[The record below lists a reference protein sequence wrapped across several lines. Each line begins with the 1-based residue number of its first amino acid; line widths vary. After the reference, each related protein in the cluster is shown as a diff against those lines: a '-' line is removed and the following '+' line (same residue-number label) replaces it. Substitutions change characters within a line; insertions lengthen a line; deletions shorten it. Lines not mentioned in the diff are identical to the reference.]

1 VDKPSAGG
9 LRSGVA
15 RSFDPYNA
23 VNMRH
28 PRPGLLIVISGPS
41 GVGKD
46 TVLRRLFQLA
56 PDLKYSVSYTTRP
69 PRPGEVDG
77 RSYSFVSEPEFLRL
91 IERREFLEWA
101 KVYDHYYG
109 TSRARVDD
117 ALERGEDIILKI
129 DVQGA
134 SFVRRRKP
142 DGLFIFITP
151 PSTDE
156 LLSRLTGRK
165 TEAPDALAIR
175 QREALVEL
183 GLAKD
188 YEHVVC
194 NRDVDETAR
203 EILAKIEAVREQRRS
218 PA

>member
-1 VDKPSAGG
+1 
-9 LRSGVA
+9 
-15 RSFDPYNA
+15 
-23 VNMRH
+23 MTQ
-28 PRPGLLIVISGPS
+28 PRTGLLIVISGPS

-46 TVLRRLFQLA
+46 TVLRRLFELD
-56 PDLKYSVSYTTRP
+56 PRLKYSVSYTTRP

-77 RSYSFVSEPEFLRL
+77 QSYSFVSEPEFLSL
-91 IERREFLEWA
+91 IERKEFLEWA

-109 TSRARVDD
+109 TSRRRVED
-117 ALERGEDIILKI
+117 ALQRGEDIILKI

-134 SFVRRRKP
+134 AFVRRRKP

-156 LLSRLTGRK
+156 LLARLTGRN
-165 TEAPDALAIR
+165 TESAQGLAIR
-175 QREALVEL
+175 QREALIEL

-203 EILAKIEAVREQRRS
+203 EILAMIAAEHARRATSAS
-218 PA
+218 PYGGG

>member
-1 VDKPSAGG
+1 M
-9 LRSGVA
+9 A
-15 RSFDPYNA
+15 RSFDSYNA
-23 VNMRH
+23 VKMPH
-28 PRPGLLIVISGPS
+28 PGPGLLIVISGPS

-46 TVLRRLFQLA
+46 TVLRRLFEIA

-77 RSYSFVSEPEFLRL
+77 RSYTFVSEPEFLRL
-91 IERREFLEWA
+91 IEQREFLEWA

-109 TSRARVDD
+109 TSRTRVDE
-117 ALERGEDIILKI
+117 ALDGGEDIILKI
-129 DVQGA
+129 DVKGA
-134 SFVRRRKP
+134 TFVRRRRP

-151 PSTDE
+151 PSTEE
-156 LLSRLTGRK
+156 LLNRLTGRN
-165 TEAPDALAIR
+165 TESPAALAIR

-183 GLAKD
+183 GLAKE

-203 EILAKIEAVREQRRS
+203 EILGKITAERERRCI
-218 PA
+218 PT

>member
-1 VDKPSAGG
+1 M
-9 LRSGVA
+9 A
-15 RSFDPYNA
+15 RTFDSYNA

-77 RSYSFVSEPEFLRL
+77 RSYTFVSEQEFLRL
-91 IERREFLEWA
+91 IEQREFLEWA

-109 TSRARVDD
+109 TSRTRVDE

-134 SFVRRRKP
+134 AFVRRRKP

-156 LLSRLTGRK
+156 LLNRLTGRK
-165 TEAPDALAIR
+165 TESPDALAVR

-203 EILAKIEAVREQRRS
+203 EILARIQAVREQRRA

>member
-1 VDKPSAGG
+1 
-9 LRSGVA
+9 
-15 RSFDPYNA
+15 
-23 VNMRH
+23 MR
-28 PRPGLLIVISGPS
+28 PPGPGLLIVISGPS

-46 TVLRRLFQLA
+46 TVLRRLFQIS

-77 RSYSFVSEPEFLRL
+77 QSYSFVSEPEFLQL
-91 IERREFLEWA
+91 IEQREFLEWA

-109 TSRARVDD
+109 TSRNRVDQ
-117 ALERGEDIILKI
+117 AIHRGEDIILKI
-129 DVQGA
+129 DVKGA

-156 LLSRLTGRK
+156 LLNRLTGRN
-165 TEAPDALAIR
+165 TESPAAVGIR

-183 GLAKD
+183 GLAKE

-203 EILAKIEAVREQRRS
+203 EIQAMISAERERREK